1 MKIAIQRISLAPLL
15 VIAFLSLV
23 DTSFIAPII
32 SSYAKSL
39 GASDFEAGLVTGLYS
54 AIAIPA
60 TIAMG
65 YVIDRL
71 GRRRVLAPLFV
82 GDALSLYM
90 YSLASNVQQLIIAR
104 SMHAIFDAGVFPA
117 SISMFREAIHGKR
130 IGRYIGLYWLFISI
144 AIILGSSTASLMV
157 SRLGFKPIFQLLSIL
172 MLVGLIS
179 TIFTRE
185 LYRLPP
191 ERGRVSFSQ
200 LRGLWAPLIPAY
212 LSAFI
217 LYMGIGAITGSLS
230 PNLIKYMGF
239 TERMGGVA
247 TGIYMAIATVT
258 ALPINILAGFLI
270 ERIGRYR
277 VLFLGALFLALSMAT
292 LATSLAESARYV
304 SSIFNGIA
312 LAMILVSSSEIA
324 VNVPSPA
331 RGTSSAIYGSM
342 LLIGV
347 AIGSPLS
354 GYLTEKVTI
363 SIRDLTLYSPYLVP
377 AIMALILSASLAI
390 YRPRSLEEK
399 S

>member
-1 MKIAIQRISLAPLL
+1 
-15 VIAFLSLV
+15 
-23 DTSFIAPII
+23 
-32 SSYAKSL
+32 
-39 GASDFEAGLVTGLYS
+39 
-54 AIAIPA
+54 
-60 TIAMG
+60 
-65 YVIDRL
+65 
-71 GRRRVLAPLFV
+71 
-82 GDALSLYM
+82 
-90 YSLASNVQQLIIAR
+90 
-104 SMHAIFDAGVFPA
+104 
-117 SISMFREAIHGKR
+117 
-130 IGRYIGLYWLFISI
+130 
-144 AIILGSSTASLMV
+144 
-157 SRLGFKPIFQLLSIL
+157 
-172 MLVGLIS
+172 
-179 TIFTRE
+179 
-185 LYRLPP
+185 
-191 ERGRVSFSQ
+191 
-200 LRGLWAPLIPAY
+200 
-212 LSAFI
+212 
-217 LYMGIGAITGSLS
+217 MGIGAITGSLS
-230 PNLIKYMGF
+230 PNLIKYMGL

-331 RGTSSAIYGSM
+331 RGTSSAIYSSM